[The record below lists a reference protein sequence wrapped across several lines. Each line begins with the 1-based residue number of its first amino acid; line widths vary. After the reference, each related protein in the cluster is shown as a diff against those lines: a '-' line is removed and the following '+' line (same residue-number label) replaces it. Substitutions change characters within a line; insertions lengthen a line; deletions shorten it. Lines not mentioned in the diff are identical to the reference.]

1 MFKNNTNSLNI
12 NIIGEYF
19 NESIRCIK
27 NLKKKQRKIEKI
39 VDVLMKAGQNGNMV
53 FLLGNGGSA
62 ATASHLAIDLSK
74 IGNIKTIALTDNI
87 PFITS
92 CSNDKNFSMVFKDQ
106 LKILAER
113 GDVVLGISVSGKSKN
128 IIEAITYAKEN
139 GCITIVLT
147 GFEGGKL
154 KDIADVCLIVETEMQ
169 HGEDMHL
176 LLGHIITLSLKTKKA
191 NGIL

>member
-1 MFKNNTNSLNI
+1 MFKNDTDIPNLNI
-12 NIIGEYF
+12 MGEYLD
-19 NESIRCIK
+19 ESIRCIK

-39 VDVLMKAGQNGNMV
+39 VDVFRKAGQNGNMV

-62 ATASHLAIDLSK
+62 ATASHLAVDLSK

-87 PFITS
+87 PLITS
-92 CSNDKNFSMVFKDQ
+92 CGNDKDFGMVFKDQ
-106 LKILAER
+106 LKILAE
-113 GDVVLGISVSGKSKN
+113 GEDVVLGISVSGKSKN

-147 GFEGGKL
+147 GFDGGKL

-176 LLGHIITLSLKTKKA
+176 LLGHIITLLLKSKKA
-191 NGIL
+191 NGII